1 MSETPSLYDLTQDAL
16 IGPMRDILL
25 TAAEPP
31 SGPEFSYP
39 VVDQAVSSSM
49 WQWITMGTGSGVIDI
64 GGEPYNL
71 VGLDNGTNTARLVV
85 SYVSGTA
92 NAIVRGF
99 FHQLSDDMTISLPM
113 PASGTT
119 TYRICLTYDPR
130 NEAEAEGP
138 VSVQVYTQDP
148 PSTFGRIHVLLWTV
162 RRQANQLLTDASV
175 MSHRA
180 RIAPTLL
187 VSSRERLP
195 EPSDMPW
202 GTMCFN
208 HQYGEW
214 FIASGATA
222 ANGGP
227 TSWRNVTS
235 PAWSTGADTGNYVW
249 PGHGHRRS
257 IQRVGNTR
265 RLRGRIARAN
275 GAAFTPGNSY
285 MIWAI
290 DAQDAPANSGKMVVA
305 GSGETNPS
313 LGVVQISPGDMYVR
327 LYPKD
332 TMSWVSLDGVQW
344 DTE

>member
-1 MSETPSLYDLTQDAL
+1 MTITPESNYAL
-16 IGPMRDILL
+16 IQQLQEL
-25 TAAEPP
+25 VSSAAEPP
-31 SGPEFSYP
+31 SGVEFSYP

-71 VGLDNGTNTARLVV
+71 VDLSNASNTARLKV

-99 FHQLSDDMTISLPM
+99 FHQLSEDMTISLPM
-113 PASGTT
+113 PSSGTT

-130 NEAEAEGP
+130 DEADAGGP
-138 VSVQVYTQDP
+138 VSVKVYTTEP

-162 RRQANQLLTDASV
+162 RRQANQLLTDATV

-214 FIASGATA
+214 FIAAGATA

-227 TSWRNVTS
+227 TRWQNVTS
-235 PAWSTGADTGNYVW
+235 PEWATASDTSFYVW

-265 RLRGRIARAN
+265 KLRGRVARAN

-285 MIWAI
+285 LMWSIA
-290 DAQDAPANSGKMVVA
+290 AQDMPSGSGKLVVT

-313 LGVVQISPGDMYVR
+313 LGVVQISPTNGDVR

-332 TMSWVSLDGVQW
+332 SMSWVSLDGIEW
-344 DTE
+344 DVE

>member
-1 MSETPSLYDLTQDAL
+1 
-16 IGPMRDILL
+16 
-25 TAAEPP
+25 
-31 SGPEFSYP
+31 
-39 VVDQAVSSSM
+39 M

-71 VGLDNGTNTARLVV
+71 TELTNGSNTAKIAV

-99 FHQLSDDMTISLPM
+99 FHQLSQDMTVSLPM
-113 PASGTT
+113 PSSGTT

-130 NEAEAEGP
+130 DEKKAAGP
-138 VSVQVYTQDP
+138 VSVKVYTQDP

-187 VSSRERLP
+187 VSSRDRLP

-208 HQYGEW
+208 HEYGEW
-214 FIASGATA
+214 FMASGATA

-227 TSWRNVTS
+227 TRWRNVTS
-235 PAWSTGADTGNYVW
+235 PGWSEAGDTSYYVW

-257 IQRVGNTR
+257 IQRIGNTR
-265 RLRGRIARAN
+265 KLRGRIARAN
-275 GAAFTPGNSY
+275 GAAFTPGRSY
-285 MIWAI
+285 LLWTIA
-290 DAQDAPANSGKMVVA
+290 AQDTPANSGKLVVT

-313 LGVVQISPGDMYVR
+313 LGVVQISPTDGDVR

-332 TMSWVSLDGVQW
+332 TMSWVSIDGVEW
-344 DTE
+344 ETE